1 MRAKLTQLLK
11 ERVLLLDGAMGTMIQ
26 TYHLEEEDFKGEQ
39 FKSSPFLQKGNNDIL
54 CITKPEIIQEIH
66 ARYLEAGSDIIETN
80 SFNSNAISMVD
91 YGLEKS
97 VYHLNVEAAKLAREV
112 ADRYSTPDRP
122 RFVAGSM
129 GPTNKSSS
137 MSPSVDDPS
146 FRSVTF
152 QDLVNAYF
160 EQAEG
165 LIAGGADL
173 LLVETIFDTLN
184 AKAAVF
190 AIEKVCE
197 KINRDIPIMISA
209 TLSESGRVLSG
220 QTIEAFIK
228 TFNSPRILSM
238 GFNCSFGAK
247 ELIPFVEKL
256 SQLESRFISVYPNA
270 GLPNQMGE
278 YVEIPKI
285 TAEYIEILVK
295 KGVVNIVGGC
305 CGTRP
310 EHIKAILEVLPL
322 AKVRVPTEKS
332 DTTYFTGLELLE
344 INELSNFI
352 YVGERANVAGSKQFL
367 KQIQNREYQKALQVV
382 QNQVEN
388 GAQIIDINMDDALL
402 DSKEEMVHF
411 LNLIMSEPEICKV
424 PIMVDSSKFDVI
436 IAALEVIPG
445 KAIVNSISL
454 KDGEE
459 SFLKKAREIQKYG
472 AAMIVMAFDEVGQ
485 ADSLERKI
493 EISKRAYTLLTE
505 KLNFSPS
512 DIIFDVNV
520 LSIGTG
526 IEEHNGYAVD
536 FIEAVRY
543 IKKNLP
549 FAKTSAGVSNLSFS
563 FRGNNPIREAM
574 HTVFLHHAIQA
585 GLDMAIVNPSMIQV
599 YDSIDKKLL
608 EHVEN
613 LIFNRSL
620 AATEELLAY
629 ASTQT
634 LSTQKSS
641 IEATWRQLR
650 LEERLSYAL
659 TKGIVEYLPQDIDE
673 ALKMLTPMAIIEGP
687 LLDAMKYVGTLFG
700 EGKMFLPQVVKSAR
714 VMKSAV
720 TLLEPYMKETN
731 GEARKKEG
739 KILFATV
746 KGDVHDIGKNI
757 VSVVLACNNFE
768 IIDLGVM
775 VEAEEII
782 RKAREEGVDMIALSG
797 LITPSLEEMCHVAK
811 RVSEENLGI
820 PVIIGGATT
829 SKLHTA
835 LKIDPIYPGNVFQIS
850 DASAAVLAVK
860 NILGSNSAEFYQENQ
875 RELENFRTLYAQSTP
890 KPLISLE
897 EARKTKEN
905 FDFLT
910 IQTPNQLGN
919 QTYDFKVSEL
929 VDYLDWKFF
938 DSAWGMLKGSE
949 SEERAALRKDA
960 LEMLQKFETFPEVS
974 VQAVAGIF
982 RANAQDESIEVHSE
996 DERVCFNLL
1005 RQQNHG
1011 QEKHLCI
1018 ADYIAPKSTGI
1029 QDYIGGFVTT
1039 VKGVKEAITIHALDE
1054 YQTLMAQILSD
1065 RLAEAAAEKLHEI
1078 VRKSQWGFDTHKYSK
1093 EEILAEK
1100 YCGIRPAIGYPSLP
1114 YHADKAKLFKLLNA
1128 TQTLGVELTES
1139 FAMNPASST
1148 AGLYFAHKQAK
1159 YFDVGRISKDQL
1171 ESFAPKNG
1179 ITVEMATKALVG
1191 RIVE

>member
-1 MRAKLTQLLK
+1 MRAKLTQLLE

-26 TYHLEEEDFKGEQ
+26 TYHLEEEEFKGEQ

-66 ARYLEAGSDIIETN
+66 AQYLEAGADIIETN
-80 SFNSNAISMVD
+80 SFNSNAISMAD
-91 YGLEKS
+91 YGLEKQ
-97 VYHLNVEAAKLAREV
+97 VFQLNFEAAKLAREV
-112 ADRYSTPDRP
+112 ANRFSTPEKP

-129 GPTNKSSS
+129 GPTNKSAS

-152 QDLVNAYF
+152 KELVEAYF

-165 LIAGGADL
+165 LITGGADL
-173 LLVETIFDTLN
+173 LLVETVFDTLN

-197 KINRDIPIMISA
+197 KLQLDIPIMISA

-228 TFNSPRILSM
+228 TFNSPRIISM

-256 SQLESRFISVYPNA
+256 SNLESRFISVYPNA

-285 TAEYIEILVK
+285 TAEYIEVLIK
-295 KGVVNIVGGC
+295 KGAVNIVGGC

-310 EHIKAILEVLPL
+310 EHIKAISEVLPL
-322 AKVRVPTEKS
+322 AKIRVPMKKPS
-332 DTTYFTGLELLE
+332 TTHFTGLELLE

-367 KQIQNREYQKALQVV
+367 KYIQNREYQKALQVV

-388 GAQIIDINMDDALL
+388 GAQIIDVNMDDALL
-402 DSKEEMVHF
+402 NSKEEMVHF

-459 SFLKKAREIQKYG
+459 IFLEKAREIQKYG
-472 AAMIVMAFDEVGQ
+472 AAIIVMAFDEKGQ
-485 ADSLERKI
+485 ADSLIRKI
-493 EISKRAYTLLTE
+493 EISKRAYYLLTE
-505 KLNFSPS
+505 KLNFAPC

-536 FIEAVRY
+536 FIEAVRF
-543 IKKNLP
+543 IKGNLP
-549 FAKTSAGVSNLSFS
+549 YAKTSAGVSNLSFS

-585 GLDMAIVNPSMIQV
+585 GLDMAIVNPAMIQV
-599 YDSIDKKLL
+599 YDSIDKTLL
-608 EHVEN
+608 AHVEN
-613 LIFNRSL
+613 LIFNKSL
-620 AATEELLAY
+620 TATEDLLAY
-629 ASTQT
+629 ASSQT
-634 LSTQKSS
+634 LTTQKSS
-641 IEATWRQLR
+641 VESVWRQTALN
-650 LEERLSYAL
+650 ERLSYAL
-659 TKGIVEYLPQDIDE
+659 TKGIVEYLPQDLEE

-687 LLDAMKYVGTLFG
+687 LLDAMKHVGVQFG

-720 TLLEPYMKETN
+720 TLLEPYMKEAN

-757 VSVVLACNNFE
+757 VSVVLACNNYE

-775 VEAEEII
+775 VECEAIVK
-782 RKAREEGVDMIALSG
+782 KAREEQVDIIALSG
-797 LITPSLEEMCHVAK
+797 LITPSLEEMCTVARK
-811 RVSEENLGI
+811 LSELNLTI
-820 PVIIGGATT
+820 PLLIGGATT

-835 LKIDPIYPGNVFQIS
+835 LKIDPLYSGRVFHVT
-850 DASAAVLAVK
+850 DASTAVPVVKGILRSDSGTVFEKNVQELAHFRKLYLERGQRHTVPFEKAQKLK
-860 NILGSNSAEFYQENQ
+860 NTL
-875 RELENFRTLYAQSTP
+875 NFEACVPPNLVGTKVYEG
-890 KPLISLE
+890 ISLS
-897 EARKTKEN
+897 T
-905 FDFLT
+905 LSQY
-910 IQTPNQLGN
+910 I
-919 QTYDFKVSEL
+919 
-929 VDYLDWKFF
+929 DWKFF
-938 DSAWGMLKGSE
+938 LSAWGVSAVSKEGEELIEEGKKMLKI
-949 SEERAALRKDA
+949 
-960 LEMLQKFETFPEVS
+960 LENSFDFSINGV
-974 VQAVAGIF
+974 VGIF
-982 RANAQDESIEVHSE
+982 PANSEQESIEVVGKEGKVYFH
-996 DERVCFNLL
+996 LL
-1005 RQQNHG
+1005 RQQNS
-1011 QEKHLCI
+1011 ENLNRCL
-1018 ADYIAPKSTGI
+1018 ADLIAPKSSGT
-1029 QDYIGGFVTT
+1029 QDYMGGFVTT
-1039 VKGVKEAITIHALDE
+1039 VLGTDKVITHEELDE
-1054 YQTLMAQILSD
+1054 YQSLMVKILSD
-1065 RLAEAAAEKLHEI
+1065 RLAEAAAEYLHLEVRTKL
-1078 VRKSQWGFDTHKYSK
+1078 WGYDSK
-1093 EEILAEK
+1093 EGRTEEILNEQ
-1100 YCGIRPAIGYPSLP
+1100 YQGIRPAIGYPSLP
-1114 YHADKAKLFKLLNA
+1114 LHSDKAKLFKLLSA
-1128 TQTLGVELTES
+1128 EEIGVALTEN

-1159 YFDVGRISKDQL
+1159 YFDVGKIGQDQL
-1171 ESFAPKNG
+1171 EAFADKNHMS
-1179 ITVEMATKALVG
+1179 VEEARKALVG
-1191 RIVE
+1191 RVE